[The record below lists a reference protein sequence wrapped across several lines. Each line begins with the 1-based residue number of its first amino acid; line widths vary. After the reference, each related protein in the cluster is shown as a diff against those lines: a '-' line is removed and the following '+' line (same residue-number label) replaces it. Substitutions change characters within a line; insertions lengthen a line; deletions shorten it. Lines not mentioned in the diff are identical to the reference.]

1 MSMSGNPTAAE
12 TVSEATLRHHRGS
25 AQKMRLV
32 IDQIRGR
39 NVDEALG
46 LLRCSAKE
54 VARPIEK
61 LLRSAV
67 ANATSAEEKR
77 DVDTLFVGEAYVGP
91 GPSLKRVR
99 GRAFGRAFRILHRT
113 CHVTLKLS
121 ARKQGAG
128 TKVAPATPTKTE
140 KTETKG

>member
-1 MSMSGNPTAAE
+1 MRTKNNLKMAE
-12 TVSEATLRHHRGS
+12 AVSEATLRHHRGS

-67 ANATSAEEKR
+67 ANAVSAEEKR

-113 CHVTLKLS
+113 CHVTVKLS
-121 ARKQGAG
+121 ARKQG
-128 TKVAPATPTKTE
+128 TKT
-140 KTETKG
+140 TIDTKG

>member
-1 MSMSGNPTAAE
+1 MRKRNVLANSE
-12 TVSEATLRHHRGS
+12 TVSAATLRHHRGS

-67 ANATSAEEKR
+67 ANAVSAEEKR

-113 CHVTLKLS
+113 CHVTVKLS
-121 ARKQGAG
+121 A
-128 TKVAPATPTKTE
+128 KVPVASTKTE
-140 KTETKG
+140 AKG